1 MLWPGQVK
9 RTPAYEGKVI
19 QKEENKV
26 KDNHKVIECPPQHSR
41 PDHPIE
47 ALRRENARTW
57 ELAWK
62 ICRLAV
68 ASALMA
74 GLATGVLITTL
85 YLRGWG
91 L

>member
-1 MLWPGQVK
+1 MLWPGEVK
-9 RTPAYEGKVI
+9 RTLAYRENTI
-19 QKEENKV
+19 QKEGDKV
-26 KDNHKVIECPPQHSR
+26 KDNLKVIECPPQRSR
-41 PDHPIE
+41 PEHPIE

-74 GLATGVLITTL
+74 GLATGVLITAL